1 MPLSRAAAVIGVL
14 VALCVVLIVPL
25 LGGTMLETADGT
37 LHLHRIITLRHAL
50 SEGDLWARYVPGTV
64 YGYGSP
70 MFNYYS
76 PLSIYPMLGLHLLG
90 MTPVHAWLVGMA
102 IYVVLA
108 AGGAYVLAR
117 RWLPTAG
124 ALTAAT
130 AYAAAP
136 YTLYDV
142 LWRGTTSEIASLAVL
157 PWVMAAMH
165 ALAVRPSRGRFAAV
179 ALWVAVFMPMHN
191 VITLHAAALLAA
203 FGVVLALQAADKPR
217 TLIRLAI
224 AGMIG
229 AALCAFFWLPAIRET
244 GLVKIDGV
252 TANLPEIDVTRNLA
266 PLTNAFALPATIDPA
281 QQQPPVAV
289 ALGWPA
295 LILGAVGVIALWRRG
310 QPGLAAFCV
319 GGITVLLF
327 MNTPASAVVWRTI
340 PLIQYSQFP
349 TRLIGPA
356 TLLLAILAG
365 SGGAALASVQRPV
378 IRNTLYAV
386 SLGALL
392 VYSVPYLYRIQLP
405 EIDPRT
411 ISDTQNFERTSGYV
425 DTSSFGEYVPRWS
438 EAMPDPDALT
448 ERYAQSAIIPRFAPP
463 DGVTVSQARWG
474 LTSADLTVETAE
486 TTPLVFDW
494 FYLPHWQITLDG
506 QPAEPQPNPVDGRLS
521 VTVPPGRHALSLALM
536 PSQTQQ
542 TATLISYGA
551 LAGLVM
557 LVVGWRFTRPVF
569 GRDSQPSAQP
579 VVPSPA
585 FQSIIIAAA
594 VGLSVL
600 GLKILVFDNLNT
612 PLRTDR
618 FSGGYAGALTAVTE
632 ANINN
637 QLTLIGYDAP
647 TINAPAGDELSYN
660 LYWSARERMAED
672 YQIIARLET
681 RDGQRVSQVDDLA
694 PAGTGT
700 RNWLPGYYLID
711 PVTLPIPPDTPP
723 GDYRVVVE
731 VFRLSDR
738 QSLPVINAV
747 GNPEGVALPLATVNI
762 SAGQPPTARPIIVAQ
777 GDALGLVL
785 VGGIGETL
793 SVGQEVDL
801 RLTWLATRDLTDAD
815 TVSLAWVSDGQ
826 TLAET
831 NLSDSLSYAGWPGE
845 RVYTARH
852 RLYVPGDLTAG
863 EFTPVLRWEGGEYA
877 LPMIEITTPE
887 RTFTAPD
894 DLAGLDGVVW
904 DNGLRLLGITT
915 DADDII
921 SLIWQTDQPLTTP
934 LRRFAHQ
941 VDADGQIISVVDGV
955 PVEWTRP
962 VTGWAVGEVIL
973 DPVGALGDG
982 LTLRVGWYDPISGRR
997 VTLDSG
1003 ADSFDLLEALP
1014 R

>member
-1 MPLSRAAAVIGVL
+1 MPLPRAAAVIGVL
-14 VALCVVLIVPL
+14 AALCAVLVVPL
-25 LGGTMLETADGT
+25 LGGTMIETADGT

-90 MTPVHAWLVGMA
+90 LTPVHAWLVGMA
-102 IYVVLA
+102 AYIVLA

-124 ALTAAT
+124 ALIAAA

-165 ALAVRPSRGRFAAV
+165 RLAVNPSRGRFAAV

-203 FGVVLALQAADKPR
+203 FGVVLALQAQDKFR
-217 TLIRLAI
+217 TLVRLGI
-224 AGMIG
+224 AGAIG
-229 AALCAFFWLPAIRET
+229 AALCAFFWLPAITET
-244 GLVKIDGV
+244 SLVKIDGV
-252 TANLPEIDVTRNLA
+252 TANLPEIDVTRNLL
-266 PLTNAFALPATIDPA
+266 PLSDAFALPTTIDPN
-281 QQQPPVAV
+281 QQQPLVAV

-295 LILGAVGVIALWRRG
+295 LILGAVGAVVLWRRG
-310 QPGLAAFCV
+310 QRGLAAFCV
-319 GGITVLLF
+319 GGIAVLLF

-349 TRLIGPA
+349 TRLIGPT
-356 TLLLAILAG
+356 TLLLALLAG
-365 SGGAALASVQRPV
+365 AGGAALASVQRPAL
-378 IRNTLYAV
+378 RNTLYAV
-386 SLGALL
+386 GLGALL
-392 VYSVPYLYRIQLP
+392 VYAVPYLYRIPLP
-405 EIDPRT
+405 EVDPRT
-411 ISDTQNFERTSGYV
+411 ITDTQDFERVSGYV

-438 EAMPDPDALT
+438 ETMPDPNALT
-448 ERYAQSAIIPRFAPP
+448 ERYAQTTIIPRLVPP
-463 DGVTVSQARWG
+463 DGVTVSQVRWG
-474 LTSADLTVETAE
+474 LTSADLSVEAAE

-494 FYLPHWQITLDG
+494 FYLPHWKITLDG
-506 QPAEPQPNPVDGRLS
+506 QPVESQPNPVDGRLS
-521 VTVPPGRHALSLALM
+521 VTVPPGSHTLSLTLM
-536 PSQTQQ
+536 PSPTQQ

-551 LAGLVM
+551 LAGLV
-557 LVVGWRFTRPVF
+557 LLTVGWRFTRPVF
-569 GRDSQPSAQP
+569 GRDLQPNTQP
-579 VVPSPA
+579 AGPSSA
-585 FQSIIIAAA
+585 FQPIIIAAA
-594 VGLSVL
+594 VGLTVL
-600 GLKILVFDNLNT
+600 GLKVFVFDNIDT
-612 PLRTDR
+612 PLRANR
-618 FSGGYAGALTAVTE
+618 FADGYAGALTAVTD
-632 ANINN
+632 ANINQ
-637 QLTLIGYDAP
+637 QLTLIGYDTP
-647 TINAPAGDELSYN
+647 TIGAPAGGELSYN
-660 LYWSARERMAED
+660 LYWSARERMTED
-672 YQIIARLET
+672 YQIITRLET

-747 GNPEGVALPLATVNI
+747 GNPEGVTVPLAEVNI
-762 SAGQPPTARPIIVAQ
+762 SAGEPPTARPVIVSQ
-777 GDALGLVL
+777 GEALGIVL
-785 VGGIGETL
+785 VVGIGETL
-793 SVGQEVDL
+793 SVGQEIDL
-801 RLTWLATRDLTDAD
+801 RLTWFATRDLTAADA
-815 TVSLAWVSDGQ
+815 VSLAWVSDGE

-831 NLSDSLSYAGWPGE
+831 NLSASLSYAGWPGD

-852 RLYVPGDLTAG
+852 RFYVPGDLTAG
-863 EFTPVLRWEGGEYA
+863 ELTPVLRWEGGEYA
-877 LPMIEITTPE
+877 LPTVEITTPE
-887 RTFTAPD
+887 RTFTIPD
-894 DLAGLDGVVW
+894 DLAALDGVVW

-915 DADDII
+915 DSDGII
-921 SLIWQTDQPLTTP
+921 SLVWQTDQPLTTS

-941 VDADGQIISVVDGV
+941 VNADGQIISVVDSV

-962 VTGWAVGEVIL
+962 VTGWAVGEIIL
-973 DPVGALGDG
+973 DPIGVLGDG
-982 LTLRVGWYDPISGRR
+982 LTMRVGWYDPISDQR
-997 VTLDSG
+997 VALDSG
-1003 ADSFDLLEALP
+1003 ADSFDLPEALT

>member
-1 MPLSRAAAVIGVL
+1 MPLSRAAAAVGVL
-14 VALCVVLIVPL
+14 VALCAVLIVPL
-25 LGGTMLETADGT
+25 LGGTMIETADGT

-90 MTPVHAWLVGMA
+90 LTPVHAWLVGMA
-102 IYVVLA
+102 AYIVLA

-124 ALTAAT
+124 ALTAAV

-165 ALAVRPSRGRFAAV
+165 RLAVNPSRGRFAAV

-203 FGVVLALQAADKPR
+203 FGVVLALQAQDKFR
-217 TLIRLAI
+217 TLIRLGI
-224 AGMIG
+224 AGLIG

-252 TANLPEIDVTRNLA
+252 TANLPEIDVTRNLL
-266 PLTNAFALPATIDPA
+266 PLSDAFALPTTIDPN

-310 QPGLAAFCV
+310 QRGLAAFCV
-319 GGITVLLF
+319 GGIAVLLF
-327 MNTPASAVVWRTI
+327 MNTPASALVWRTI

-356 TLLLAILAG
+356 TLLLALLAG
-365 SGGAALASVQRPV
+365 AGGAAIASVQRPALQ
-378 IRNTLYAV
+378 NMLYAIG
-386 SLGALL
+386 LGALL
-392 VYSVPYLYRIQLP
+392 VYAIPYLYRIPLP
-405 EIDPRT
+405 DIDPRT
-411 ISDTQNFERTSGYV
+411 ITDTQDFERASGYV

-438 EAMPDPDALT
+438 EAMPDPDALA
-448 ERYAQSAIIPRFAPP
+448 ERYAQSTIIPRLVPP

-474 LTSADLTVETAE
+474 LTSADLTVKAAE
-486 TTPLVFDW
+486 TTPLAFDW

-521 VTVPPGRHALSLALM
+521 VTVPPGTHTLSLALM
-536 PSQTQQ
+536 PSPTQQ

-551 LAGLVM
+551 LAGLVI
-557 LVVGWRFTRPVF
+557 LVAGWRFTRPVF
-569 GRDSQPSAQP
+569 GHNLQSSTPVDTASPSFQP
-579 VVPSPA
+579 
-585 FQSIIIAAA
+585 ILIAAA
-594 VGLSVL
+594 VGMTVL
-600 GLKILVFDNLNT
+600 GLKIFVFDTLNT
-612 PLRTDR
+612 PLRADR
-618 FSGGYAGALTAVTE
+618 FSGGYTGALTAVTE
-632 ANINN
+632 ANINQ
-637 QLTLIGYDAP
+637 QLTLIGYDTP
-647 TINAPAGDELSYN
+647 TDSAPAGGELTYR
-660 LYWSARERMAED
+660 LYWSARERMTED
-672 YQIIARLET
+672 YQIITRLET

-723 GDYRVVVE
+723 GAYRVIVE

-738 QSLPVINAV
+738 QSLPLINAV
-747 GNPEGVALPLATVNI
+747 GNPEGVTVPLATVNI
-762 SAGQPPTARPIIVAQ
+762 SAGDPPAARPVIVAQ

-785 VGGIGETL
+785 AGGIGETL

-801 RLTWLATRDLTDAD
+801 RLTWFATRDLSAAD
-815 TVSLAWVSDGQ
+815 NVSLAWLADGQ

-831 NLSDSLSYAGWPGE
+831 NLSNSLSYAGWPGE

-852 RLYVPGDLTAG
+852 RFYVPGDLTAG
-863 EFTPVLRWEGGEYA
+863 DVTPVLRWEGTDYA
-877 LPMIEITTPE
+877 LPLVEITTPE
-887 RTFTAPD
+887 RTFSPPN
-894 DLAGLDGVVW
+894 DLAALDDVAW

-915 DADDII
+915 DADGIL
-921 SLIWQTDQPLTTP
+921 SLVWQTDQPLTTP

-941 VDADGQIISVVDGV
+941 VNADGQIISVVDGV

-962 VTGWAVGEVIL
+962 VTGWAVGEIIL
-973 DPVGALGDG
+973 DPVGRLGDG
-982 LTLRVGWYDPISGRR
+982 LTLRVGWYDPISGQRI
-997 VTLDSG
+997 TIASG
-1003 ADSFDLLEALP
+1003 ADSFDLPEALT